1 MKQDLGS
8 FHHRV
13 ARQITGRQPRRTRE
27 GGWEYPPLTAAM
39 EESGFKEIG
48 VYIKR
53 MQNTV
58 VQYIATRP
66 ILDLC
71 EKSVRKP
78 GDWVY
83 WRWWDQ
89 EGINLEGERER
100 VEMTSDGK
108 EKKCVEEVAQEETTI
123 RI

>member
-1 MKQDLGS
+1 
-8 FHHRV
+8 
-13 ARQITGRQPRRTRE
+13 
-27 GGWEYPPLTAAM
+27 
-39 EESGFKEIG
+39 
-48 VYIKR
+48 

-71 EKSVRKP
+71 EKSVRNS

-83 WRWWDQ
+83 GRWWDQ